1 VDADPVGTKRP
12 LRALIVEDRE
22 DDAILVL
29 RQLSRGGYAAEW
41 ERVETAEALR
51 AALARQSWDIVLA
64 DYTLPHF
71 GALEALEIVRAV
83 DADLPF
89 LVVSG
94 TIDEET
100 AVAAMR
106 AGAQDFVTKAHLA
119 RLVPAVGRE
128 LREAE
133 VRHERR
139 RASEAARRS
148 DERFRELT
156 ELLPE
161 IVFEVDGHG
170 VLTYV
175 NRQAFA
181 ATGYDLEDLRAG
193 LPLAALVEPARRAE
207 LEALVERL
215 LAGEESGPHET
226 VARRKDGSTWPVQLR
241 TTPILREGAI
251 GGLRGIL
258 FDISRHK
265 AAEEAL
271 RQSQEDLAI
280 TLNSIGD
287 GVIATDAEGRV
298 AHMNPVAEELTGWGE
313 LEAEGYPLAEV
324 LVLHDRSTRAAL
336 PSPARNVLATGRT
349 ERLAGDVVLVSR
361 DGRERAVSETAAPIR
376 ARDGALRG
384 AVVVIRDMSEQ
395 QRLEL
400 ELRQAQKMES
410 LGRLAGGVAHDF
422 NNLLGAILGYCDIM
436 LLDLTEAHPL
446 RRDIEEVARSAK
458 RAAALT
464 RQLLAFSR
472 RQIAEP
478 KIVDVNGLV
487 GAMERML
494 VRVIGEDVQLAVR
507 LAERLP
513 RVQVDP
519 GQLEQVVM
527 NLAVNARDAM
537 PEGGTLLIETV
548 DVWLGAEDWVRRH
561 SVIRPGRHALLAVSD
576 TGVGMDDATQA
587 HIFEP
592 FFTTKAE
599 GKGTGL
605 GLSTVYAI
613 VQQAGGGIRVFSEP
627 GKGTTFQI
635 YLPSAPA
642 DAVLAA
648 DAEEAEVSSGGDE
661 TILLVEDE
669 TSLRTLLSRILTKKG
684 YRVLAA
690 RSGDEAIRQAED
702 AAADIDLVVTDVVMP
717 HMSGPEAVERLMRLH
732 PRVKVLFMSGYSN
745 EAIVHHGVLR
755 TGLAFIEKPF
765 SAEELAS
772 RVRKVLD
779 GAT

>member
-1 VDADPVGTKRP
+1 VGTKRP
-12 LRALIVEDRE
+12 LRVLVVEDRE

-29 RQLSRGGYAAEW
+29 RQLSRGGYTSAW
-41 ERVETAEALR
+41 ERVETADGLTD
-51 AALARQSWDIVLA
+51 ALARQSWDVVLA
-64 DYTLPHF
+64 DYSLPHF
-71 GALEALEIVRAV
+71 GALEALEIVRRSSE
-83 DADLPF
+83 DLPF
-89 LVVSG
+89 IVVSG
-94 TIDEET
+94 TIDEAT

-119 RLVPAVGRE
+119 RLVPAVERE

-133 VRHERR
+133 VRSERR
-139 RASEAARRS
+139 RAAEAARHS

-161 IVFEVDGHG
+161 IVVELDARG

-181 ATGYDLEDLRAG
+181 ATGYDSEDLRAG
-193 LPLAALVEPARRAE
+193 LPLVALAPEADRPAV
-207 LEALVERL
+207 EALLARL
-215 LAGEESGPHET
+215 LAGEESGPSEI

-241 TTPILREGAI
+241 TTPILRDGVVV
-251 GGLRGIL
+251 GLRGIL

-287 GVIATDAEGRV
+287 GVIAADGEGRV
-298 AHMNPVAEELTGWGE
+298 AHMNPVAEELTGWA
-313 LEAEGYPLAEV
+313 EAEARGHALEEV
-324 LVLHDRSTRAAL
+324 LALRDRPTRAAL
-336 PSPARNVLATGRT
+336 PSPAGRVLSSGRT
-349 ERLAGDVVLVSR
+349 EQIEGDVLVLSR
-361 DGRERAVSETAAPIR
+361 EGRERVVAGSAAPIR

-395 QRLEL
+395 QRLEM

-436 LLDLTEAHPL
+436 LLDLNEVHPL

-478 KIVDVNGLV
+478 RILDLNGLI

-494 VRVIGEDVQLAVR
+494 VRVIGEDVQLVVR
-507 LAERLP
+507 LADRLP

-527 NLAVNARDAM
+527 NLSVNARDAM
-537 PEGGTLLIETV
+537 PGGGTLLIETV
-548 DVWLGAEDWVRRH
+548 DVWLGDENWVRRH
-561 SVIRPGRHALLAVSD
+561 PFIKPGRHALVAVSD
-576 TGVGMDDATQA
+576 TGVGMDEATQA
-587 HIFEP
+587 RIFEP

-613 VQQAGGGIRVFSEP
+613 VQQAGGAIRVFSEP
-627 GKGTTFQI
+627 GKGTTLQL

-648 DAEEAEVSSGGDE
+648 DAEETEVASGGDE

-669 TSLRTLLSRILTKKG
+669 TSLRSLLSRILTKKG
-684 YRVLAA
+684 YHVLAA
-690 RSGDEAIRQAED
+690 RSGDEALRQAED

-717 HMSGPEAVERLMRLH
+717 HMSGPEVVERLTRMH
-732 PRVKVLFMSGYSN
+732 PRMKVLFMSGYSS

-779 GAT
+779 GAA